1 MQELKFIAAES
12 DSSSLI
18 LRAVDAD
25 TEFFLPVTGDLRSFL
40 LDAATSAPS
49 PAQPVAPA
57 SASNPQP
64 EAVETT
70 EDPTPNPAADPAS
83 DAASTGASD
92 STSEATATSAGAD
105 SPDSSAE
112 PAQPRPR
119 RPRISL
125 SPREIQA
132 RIRHGASVAELAEE
146 TGSDESRLEPYA
158 WPILQE
164 RSRIADLAHSAH
176 PVSSEGASNLTLW
189 EVLATALAARGE
201 NLSDSEWNAY
211 QNPSKKWIV
220 TVTWEKSVAGQTSL
234 HAAEFQ
240 LDLDPTGPSLAHPY
254 NSIAGD
260 LIDPRYGQ
268 PVRHVAPVTPLSAVP
283 QHEADY
289 PADDGRDQA
298 GSARRHPSAAARH
311 GDPSNND
318 SGTTPAGSPNDSDET
333 PAEQTDEFLLHPQN
347 QPDRSRRKRKAVTP
361 HWEDV
366 LLGVRT
372 NPKKKK

>member
-18 LRAVDAD
+18 LRAVDAN

-57 SASNPQP
+57 SASNPQL

-70 EDPTPNPAADPAS
+70 EDPSPNPAADPTP
-83 DAASTGASD
+83 DAASTEASD
-92 STSEATATSAGAD
+92 STAEATTTSAGTD
-105 SPDSSAE
+105 SSDSSAE

-119 RPRISL
+119 RPRITL
-125 SPREIQA
+125 SPREIQD

-283 QHEADY
+283 QHGADY

-311 GDPSNND
+311 GDPSN
-318 SGTTPAGSPNDSDET
+318 NDSDET